1 MKLLNEFWAFIPA
14 RSGSKSIKH
23 KNIKKLNNLPLIAYS
38 LKVAKKIKIIKKV
51 VFSSD
56 SKKYFKIAEKYGF
69 DIIHN
74 RDKSTSSDNSSDLNV
89 FQDFLK
95 KYYKINNHLPKYFV
109 HLRPT
114 TPIRFIPTLNK
125 GIEFFLK
132 HKKSYSS
139 MRSIKEMSEPSFK
152 SLRIL
157 EKKLCSVL
165 KKDFNLDKY
174 NKNRGSYTTTYEV
187 DGIIDIYKTKNILKG
202 TLLGNKVLPFV
213 VKDLYSNIDN
223 LEQFEYV
230 EYLIK
235 KINYKI

>member
-1 MKLLNEFWAFIPA
+1 MKLKDEFWAFIPA
-14 RSGSKSIKH
+14 RSGSKSIKD

-38 LKVAKKIKIIKKV
+38 LKVAKKIKKVKKI

-69 DIIHN
+69 DIAHN
-74 RDKSTSSDNSSDLNV
+74 RDKSTSSDNSDDLCV

-95 KYYKINNHLPKYFV
+95 KYNKINHHLPKYFV

-114 TPIRFIPTLNK
+114 TPIRYASTLNK
-125 GIEFFLK
+125 SIEFFLK
-132 HKKSYSS
+132 NKKNYSS
-139 MRSIKEMSEPSFK
+139 MRSIKEMPETSFK

-157 EKKLCSVL
+157 EKKLCSIL
-165 KKDFNLDKY
+165 KKDFDLDKY
-174 NKNRGSYTTTYEV
+174 NNSSQLYTTTYDA
-187 DGIIDIYKTKNILKG
+187 DGTIDIYKTKNILKG
-202 TLLGNKVLPFV
+202 TLLGNKVLPFT
-213 VKDLYSNIDN
+213 VKDLFSNIDN

-235 KINYKI
+235 KIKYKV

>member
-1 MKLLNEFWAFIPA
+1 
-14 RSGSKSIKH
+14 
-23 KNIKKLNNLPLIAYS
+23 
-38 LKVAKKIKIIKKV
+38 
-51 VFSSD
+51 
-56 SKKYFKIAEKYGF
+56 
-69 DIIHN
+69 
-74 RDKSTSSDNSSDLNV
+74 
-89 FQDFLK
+89 
-95 KYYKINNHLPKYFV
+95 
-109 HLRPT
+109 
-114 TPIRFIPTLNK
+114 
-125 GIEFFLK
+125 
-132 HKKSYSS
+132 